1 MLAVFPDEPGPA
13 ATRRREGKPMI
24 YRHFVREGQAIE
36 QRRQELLSEVA
47 RHQSILSARETEP
60 NDRRPFAA
68 PGSFLVFLKRH
79 IASGR
84 FRPAQPAPATPAASS
99 ATR

>member
-1 MLAVFPDEPGPA
+1 MLALFPDEPGPPA
-13 ATRRREGKPMI
+13 KRRREGKPMI
-24 YRHFVREGQAIE
+24 NRQFVREGNALE

-47 RHQSILSARETEP
+47 RHRSIRAARETEP
-60 NDRRPFAA
+60 NDGRPFAA

-84 FRPAQPAPATPAASS
+84 FRSAQPVPTTPAASS
-99 ATR
+99 PTR